1 MVVLAHH
8 HARHLQTHLS
18 PCPHAPHVRS
28 TIFDLTVDEARALE
42 QGYRA
47 RHYNTEVLSKTNVD
61 VLASLAAKIDHAM
74 LSLAPAETADTPE
87 SAQAGSD
94 NTTVA
99 VSAAAAAKQG
109 GGDDDGG
116 GEAVAAERT
125 TAARASITREKG
137 FFVRLG
143 SRSPKD
149 AVTFSRADLDAETAS
164 LAAREL
170 VDVDADVT
178 SDDTES
184 RHRTMANIRMRA
196 FCELSIRGMRV
207 DSGAAAVELF
217 LSSERVFRDVVEAL
231 AAQRTCGFTQKVV
244 VREWCAELDQEQE
257 FRGFVC
263 DGRLTALSQ

>member
-1 MVVLAHH
+1 MPAICLFKHT
-8 HARHLQTHLS
+8 RLS

-28 TIFDLTVDEARALE
+28 TIFDLTVGEARALE

-74 LSLAPAETADTPE
+74 LSLAPAETADTTE

-99 VSAAAAAKQG
+99 VSAAAAAQQGDSDYDG
-109 GGDDDGG
+109 GGD

-125 TAARASITREKG
+125 TTARASIARENG

-178 SDDTES
+178 SDDAES
-184 RHRTMANIRMRA
+184 RQRTMANIRMRA
-196 FCELSIRGMRV
+196 FCELSIQGMRV
-207 DSGAAAVELF
+207 NSGAAAVDLF